1 MNMKIRRMTRS
12 GLLAAVV
19 ALMTAMIRIPVPATG
34 GYVHPGD
41 AAIFFAAYLLGPSA
55 FVPAALGS
63 ALADILGGYA
73 VYAVPTALIKGA
85 MGWLAG
91 RMIRDKRAAVN
102 VLVLIL
108 CELIMVIGY
117 FAFEWAM
124 YGAGAAVGAVIPNL
138 IQGAAGVVL
147 GLVMMGAGHAL
158 RGKI

>member
-1 MNMKIRRMTRS
+1 MNMKIRRMARW

-19 ALMTAMIRIPVPATG
+19 ALMTALIKVPVPVTG

-41 AAIFFAAYLLGPSA
+41 AAIFLAAYLLGPSA
-55 FVPAALGS
+55 YVPAALGS

-91 RMIRDKRAAVN
+91 KTLQEKRAVRN
-102 VLVLIL
+102 VLALIL
-108 CELIMVIGY
+108 CELVMVIGY
-117 FAFEWAM
+117 FAFEWAI
-124 YGAGAAVGAVIPNL
+124 YGAGAAVGAVVPNL
-138 IQGAAGVVL
+138 IQSAAGVAL
-147 GLVMMGAGHAL
+147 GFVMLGAGHAL